1 MTDNDDTGIVQLG
14 ELYSTAPPWAAGWT
28 PRGVIAALEPLTL
41 PARQARIRMVI
52 EQRLSSVTLV
62 MDEPH
67 DPHNGAALVRSA
79 DAFGVQQVHV
89 VPQEERFTVSTGV
102 ARGSERWVD
111 VIVHPSAAEAARHLD
126 ALGFTL
132 VSTHPEGELLPQQ
145 LAQVERVALV
155 FGNEHHGIGEEL
167 ALAAPLSVRVPMRGF
182 AESLNV
188 SVSAGILLEA
198 ATRGR
203 PGDLP
208 LADRERLYARG
219 LFRSVHRA
227 GEILAAS
234 EPS

>member
-1 MTDNDDTGIVQLG
+1 MSDDDDPEVVQLG
-14 ELYSTAPPWAAGWT
+14 ELYGTAPPWAAGWT
-28 PRGVIAALEPLTL
+28 PEGVIAKLEPLTL
-41 PARQARIRMVI
+41 PARQLRIREAI
-52 EQRLSSVTLV
+52 SQRLSSVTLV
-62 MDEPH
+62 MDEPN
-67 DPHNGAALVRSA
+67 DPHNGAAIVRSA

-89 VPQEERFTVSTGV
+89 VPREERFAVATGV

-111 VIVHPSAAEAARHLD
+111 VIVHPTAQEAAHHLD

-132 VSTHPEGELLPQQ
+132 VTTHPEGELLPEA
-145 LAQVERVALV
+145 LARVERVCLV
-155 FGNEHHGIGEEL
+155 FGNEHDGIGEEL
-167 ALAAPLSVRVPMRGF
+167 SRAAPLSVRVPMRGF

-208 LADRERLYARG
+208 AADRERLYARG

-227 GEILAAS
+227 GEILASA
-234 EPS
+234 EPR